1 MSDFSFELATH
12 VALYMIGADLNR
24 EEFAELANIST
35 KTIKK
40 IFKMKENIKLS
51 SILKILSVTGGK
63 ITLYPDTNDEI
74 DKKLLDEEV
83 NK

>member
-12 VALYMIGADLNR
+12 VALYMIGEGLTKK
-24 EEFAELANIST
+24 EFAELANIST

-40 IFKMKENIKLS
+40 IYSFKENIKLS

-63 ITLYPDTNDEI
+63 ITLYPKT
-74 DKKLLDEEV
+74 DEEV
-83 NK
+83 NE

>member
-1 MSDFSFELATH
+1 MSDFSFELLSH
-12 VALYMIGADLNR
+12 VARYVTKKGISR
-24 EEFAELANIST
+24 KEFAELANIST

-40 IFKMKENIKLS
+40 IDSLKENIKLS

-63 ITLYPDTNDEI
+63 ITLYPKT
-74 DKKLLDEEV
+74 DEEV